1 MCCCITTWRTQRDT
15 AAIQDCSGLN
25 GRQLL
30 CITCLLKKLMQFLRV
45 CTSSYTSTHTHHRW
59 EEHLLSSVWCFYSN
73 WISRME
79 IRQLVRHNDGHRWG
93 HWNELIVS
101 IPQWGQNKKNNHGK
115 SLRRIERIPMTNGRI
130 DPIVFNMFHIHSFK
144 CIIRILFYP
153 QIIHPSIH
161 PHNLALSQV
170 EMAAFELWE
179 ILSLGNCGCCV
190 YLNRHLY
197 TKRKKDIRN
206 TQTNI
211 RV

>member
-1 MCCCITTWRTQRDT
+1 MLLYNNAEDSKGHRSH
-15 AAIQDCSGLN
+15 SGL
-25 GRQLL
+25 QWIEWSTIAVH
-30 CITCLLKKLMQFLRV
+30 CIFIKKLMQFLRV

-79 IRQLVRHNDGHRWG
+79 IRQLVRDNDGHRWG

-153 QIIHPSIH
+153 QIIHPSTQ
-161 PHNLALSQV
+161 SRTV
-170 EMAAFELWE
+170 
-179 ILSLGNCGCCV
+179 SS
-190 YLNRHLY
+190 R
-197 TKRKKDIRN
+197 DDSIRN
-206 TQTNI
+206 LRDSLSRKLWMLCISQSTSLYKTQKGHSK
-211 RV
+211 